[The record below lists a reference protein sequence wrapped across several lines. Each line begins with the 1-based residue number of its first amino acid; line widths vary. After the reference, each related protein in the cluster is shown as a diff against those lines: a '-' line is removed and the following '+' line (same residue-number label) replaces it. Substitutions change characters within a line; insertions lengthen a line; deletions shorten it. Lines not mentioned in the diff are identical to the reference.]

1 MKGAILSK
9 SHVKLGGN
17 ILYYYLISFLFK
29 PFVSGLYGFAAFFT
43 VLIFTKGITYLLGF
57 TEQYIVSSD
66 DVLFSILGFVLV
78 FLIKLFD
85 IIKHK
90 TAG

>member
-9 SHVKLGGN
+9 SHTKTEGN
-17 ILYYYLISFLFK
+17 ILYYYLISFFFK

-43 VLIFTKGITYLLGF
+43 VLIFTKGITYLFGF
-57 TEQYIVSSD
+57 TEQYIVNSD

-85 IIKHK
+85 NIKHK
-90 TAG
+90 AAG

>member
-1 MKGAILSK
+1 MKGVILSK
-9 SHVKLGGN
+9 SHIKIGGN
-17 ILYYYLISFLFK
+17 IIYYYLISFLFK

-43 VLIFTKGITYLLGF
+43 VLIFTKGITYLIGF

-85 IIKHK
+85 CIKQK
-90 TAG
+90 TWG

>member
-9 SHVKLGGN
+9 SHIKTGCN
-17 ILYYYLISFLFK
+17 MLYYYLISFFFK

>member
-1 MKGAILSK
+1 MKGVILSK
-9 SHVKLGGN
+9 SHIKIGGN
-17 ILYYYLISFLFK
+17 IIYYYLISFFFK

-43 VLIFTKGITYLLGF
+43 VLIFTKGITYLFGF

-85 IIKHK
+85 SIKQK
-90 TAG
+90 TWG

>member
-9 SHVKLGGN
+9 SHIKTGSK
-17 ILYYYLISFLFK
+17 IFYYFLISFLFK
-29 PFVSGLYGFAAFFT
+29 PFVSGLYGFAALFT
-43 VLIFTKGITYLLGF
+43 LVIFTKGIAYFLGF

-78 FLIKLFD
+78 FLIKQFD
-85 IIKHK
+85 NIKHK